1 MGFLFLGKAFL
12 CKRMKILVLRFSSI
26 GDIVL
31 TTPVL
36 RCLHEQKN
44 AEVHFLTKS
53 SFRSVVEH
61 NPHISRC
68 WFFEKEVTE
77 VLPEL
82 KKENFDLII
91 DLHRNLRSMRVKFS
105 LRKPSRSFSKLNFA
119 KWKKVKFKST
129 VLPDVHIVDRY
140 LQTVSHLGVKNDLIG
155 LDFFV
160 PAEKEIH
167 LSSLPAFLHQGYIAF
182 AIGAQHATKRLP
194 TEKIASICAGIAH
207 PIVLLGGK
215 EDAASGEKIAS
226 LAPERIFNACGKFDL
241 YGSASLVRQANVVIS
256 HDTGLMHIAAAFH
269 KKIVSVWGNTIP
281 EFGMYPYLPLE
292 KEKYRIIENKEVH
305 CRPCSKIGHATCPK
319 KHFQCMLGIPDQ
331 HIKAAAEELFL
342 P

>member
-1 MGFLFLGKAFL
+1 
-12 CKRMKILVLRFSSI
+12 MKILVLRFSSI

-44 AEVHFLTKS
+44 ADVHFLTKS

-68 WFFEKEVTE
+68 WFFDKEVTE

-140 LQTVSHLGVKNDLIG
+140 LQTVSHLGVKNDLKG

-194 TEKIASICAGIAH
+194 TEKIATICAGIAH

-292 KEKYRIIENKEVH
+292 KEKYHIIENKEVH
-305 CRPCSKIGHATCPK
+305 CRPCSKIGHVTCPK

>member
-1 MGFLFLGKAFL
+1 
-12 CKRMKILVLRFSSI
+12 MKILVLRFSSI

-61 NPHISRC
+61 NPHISRS

-140 LQTVSHLGVKNDLIG
+140 LQTVSHLGVKNDLKG

>member
-31 TTPVL
+31 TTPVM

-68 WFFEKEVTE
+68 WFFDKEVTE

-91 DLHRNLRSMRVKFS
+91 DLHRNLRSLRVKMA

-119 KWKKVKFKST
+119 KWKKVTFKST
-129 VLPDVHIVDRY
+129 VLPKVHIVDRY
-140 LQTVSHLGVKNDLIG
+140 LETVAHLGVKNDLKG
-155 LDFFV
+155 LDFFI
-160 PAEKEIH
+160 PEDKEVQRNT
-167 LSSLPAFLHQGYIAF
+167 LPTFLHQDYVAF

-194 TEKIASICAGIAH
+194 VEKIASICAGLPL

-215 EDAASGEKIAS
+215 EDAAAGEKIAAH
-226 LAPERIFNACGKFDL
+226 APERIFNACGKFDL
-241 YGSASLVRQANVVIS
+241 YGSASLVKQARVVIS

-281 EFGMYPYLPLE
+281 EFGMYPYLPQE
-292 KEKYRIIENKEVH
+292 KELYRIIENKETH
-305 CRPCSKIGHATCPK
+305 CRPCSKIGHAECPK
-319 KHFQCMLGIPDQ
+319 KHFQCMLGIPD
-331 HIKAAAEELFL
+331 KAITEASEELFL
-342 P
+342 

>member
-1 MGFLFLGKAFL
+1 
-12 CKRMKILVLRFSSI
+12 MKILVLRFSSI

-68 WFFEKEVTE
+68 WFFDKEVTE

-105 LRKPSRSFSKLNFA
+105 LRKPSRSFSKLNFV

-140 LQTVSHLGVKNDLIG
+140 LQTVSHLGVKNDLKG

-194 TEKIASICAGIAH
+194 TEKIASISAAIKH

-215 EDAASGEKIAS
+215 EDAKSGDKIAS
-226 LAPERIFNACGKFDL
+226 IAPERIFNACGKFDL
-241 YGSASLVRQANVVIS
+241 YGSASLVRQANVVVS